1 MEATGSGGIQ
11 GGEAGRSASRRK
23 VLFRVLWLVFIGV
36 VVYTLLPTLTKMPA
50 QAREALN
57 IKWYALGIGLA
68 LEVAS
73 QAAGM
78 LAFRRVL
85 EEMGVR
91 PALRGLTLVRVW
103 LAQTTMATVLPGGS
117 VTAMVMIT
125 DVLRRNGAKTAS
137 AATAVALS
145 KAISV
150 VALLVFFVVGMALSI
165 DRLSDTHSDYL
176 TTTIIAVPLLAL
188 GLAVVAAGVVWPQL
202 AGRLTTAVLR
212 PVARV
217 RHGIDPPAVGE
228 HAQQLA
234 VLARTLLASPAGLV
248 TCLLSFANWVLDFAV
263 LMTMLWGLGYLDGI
277 GPVIVAY
284 TVAMISAMLPITPG
298 GIGVVELVMTA
309 VLTAFGIPAQIA
321 AIAVIAYRLIGFW
334 LVNLMGAA
342 AAVTIRRGLEQEPAP
357 APG

>member
-1 MEATGSGGIQ
+1 MGATTSRGTPASGND
-11 GGEAGRSASRRK
+11 ASASRRK
-23 VLFRVLWLVFIGV
+23 AIFRVLWLIFIAV
-36 VVYTLLPTLTKMPA
+36 VVYALLPTLTKMPA

-57 IKWYALGIGLA
+57 IKWYALGVGLG
-68 LEVAS
+68 LEIAS
-73 QAAGM
+73 QVAGM

-150 VALLVFFVVGMALSI
+150 VALLVFFVVGMAMSI

-188 GLAVVAAGVVWPQL
+188 GLAIVAAGVVWPQL

-217 RHGIDPPAVGE
+217 RHSVDPDGAGE
-228 HAQQLA
+228 HARELA
-234 VLARTLLASPAGLV
+234 GLARTLLASPAGLV

-321 AIAVIAYRLIGFW
+321 AIAVIAYRLIAFW
-334 LVNLMGAA
+334 LVNMIGAV
-342 AAVTIRRGLEQEPAP
+342 AAVTIRRGLEREPSP